1 MSVTLR
7 VRRSGRWVEIGV
19 LLAILAVA
27 AFFRLRQLDS
37 FPPGMTHDEAAF
49 GAEAEQILAGDR
61 PLYFSLGYGHEPLY
75 AYLVAVAFALLGRT
89 LAVMRGV
96 EAICGLLIVLGTYLM
111 ARQIFGVRIAAI
123 SAAWIAVAFWPASLS
138 REALRAVPLATIW
151 LPAAWWFWRGVQAA
165 NKLQDGAKPWR
176 SYLPSFAVSGLFLGV
191 SFYTYYASRVVW
203 AVFPLFV
210 IYLLIRKETRAT
222 FRRIWPGLVM
232 MLVIAALVAS
242 PLAAYLLTH
251 PGIEMRMSSMMG
263 SLRDLAAGKPQRILR
278 HVWNAVR
285 VFSWVG
291 DPFWA
296 YNISGRPILNW
307 LGSLCLYA
315 GLLTALWRW
324 RDLRYAFL
332 LIWFGVGMGPAL
344 VTTNEGIL
352 FRAIVAQP
360 AVYVLVGVGL
370 ATIGALA
377 LKVGSRLRLSLP
389 RPWPSVLGCVVAL
402 ALVGQEGVRSYRM
415 LFVDWPT
422 RPEVRNIYNYHT
434 AAIARYLRAEPAG
447 STVGISALYPLY
459 YHDPWI
465 VRYLSG
471 RSNLDIRWFDGRGGI
486 VYPSEGEARYVFSA
500 ATLLDPALRAGFEA
514 QATLVE
520 RVELGA
526 RDLIPYFE
534 VWHWQG
540 QDALSAHLEALSA
553 TSPMWVSPQVRLI
566 GPATWQPVV
575 GSAPFGDVMALVGYR
590 LNGQVFKPGDVVELV
605 SYWRALRT
613 VQAEDDWST
622 FVHLLDRD
630 SQVMG
635 GVDVLHCPPTGW
647 YPGDIAVQVHRLTVG
662 KTHSSEQEMY
672 LEIGVYRR
680 TASRLSVRIDG
691 QVAGDRL
698 LLSPVRISSRG
709 D

>member
-1 MSVTLR
+1 MSVALR
-7 VRRSGRWVEIGV
+7 VRRSGHWVEIGV

-75 AYLVAVAFALLGRT
+75 AYLVAGAFALLGRT

-96 EAICGLLIVLGTYLM
+96 EAICGLLVVLGTYLM
-111 ARQIFGVRIAAI
+111 ARQIFGVRVAAI
-123 SAAWIAVAFWPASLS
+123 GAAWIAVAFWPASLS

-165 NKLQDGAKPWR
+165 NKPQDGANPWR

-203 AVFPLFV
+203 AIFPLFAV
-210 IYLLIRKETRAT
+210 YLLIRKETRAT
-222 FRRIWPGLVM
+222 FRRIWPGLAI
-232 MLVIAALVAS
+232 MLVIAVLVAT
-242 PLAAYLLTH
+242 PLAAYLLAH
-251 PGIEMRMSSMMG
+251 PGIERRMSSMMG

-296 YNISGRPILNW
+296 YNISGRPIFNW
-307 LGSLCLYA
+307 LGSLCLYT

-377 LKVGSRLRLSLP
+377 LKAGSRLRLSLP
-389 RPWPSVLGCVVAL
+389 RPWPSVLGCAVAL

-415 LFVDWPT
+415 LFVDWPA

-471 RSNLDIRWFDGRGGI
+471 RSDLDIRWFDGRGGI
-486 VYPSEGEARYVFSA
+486 VYPGEGEARYVFSA

-540 QDALSAHLEALSA
+540 HDALSAHLEALSA
-553 TSPMWVSPQVRLI
+553 TSPMWVSPQVQLT

-630 SQVMG
+630 SQVTG

-662 KTHSSEQEMY
+662 KTDSPEQEMY

-680 TASRLSVRIDG
+680 TAGRLSVQVDG